1 MEESG
6 EEERKRNGSRVKK
19 TLQRGLLS
27 EGSVHARGK
36 ILNRMLNNWL

>member
-19 TLQRGLLS
+19 TLQRGLLMRVQCMR
-27 EGSVHARGK
+27 EGK
-36 ILNRMLNNWL
+36 Y